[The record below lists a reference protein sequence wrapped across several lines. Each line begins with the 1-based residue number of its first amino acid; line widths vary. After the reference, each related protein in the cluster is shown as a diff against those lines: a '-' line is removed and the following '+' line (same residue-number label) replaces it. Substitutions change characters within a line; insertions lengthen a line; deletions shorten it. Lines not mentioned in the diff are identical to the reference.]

1 MARESN
7 SQRLARI
14 HQEAL
19 REFDDIQS
27 ALRDERLQCLQD
39 RRFYSIAGAQWEGP
53 LGEQF
58 SNKPK
63 FEVNKIALAVQRIFN
78 EYRNNRIT
86 VNFMSKD
93 GVADDSLA
101 DTCNKLFRADQ
112 QDSSA
117 EEAYDN
123 AFEEAV
129 GGGFGAW
136 ELRPVY
142 EDEEDPDNDSQR
154 IRIEPI
160 YDADSSVFFDL
171 QAKRQDKA
179 DATRCY
185 VLTSMTRS
193 AYKDQYGDDPASWP
207 KEIYQYEFDWC
218 TPDVVFVARYYRVE
232 MVSRRIHYYEMIDGT
247 EKRYE
252 SDELTDEKITELD
265 SIGAREVRTRDIK
278 RKRVRLYIMS
288 GSRILND
295 VGYIAGQCIP
305 VIPVYGKRWF
315 IDNVERCMGHVRLSK
330 DAQRL
335 GNMQRSK
342 LGEISALSSVE
353 KPIFTPEQIAGHQ
366 NMWAEDNVKNYP
378 YLLVNPVMGPDGNMT
393 IAGPVS
399 YTKSAAVPPA
409 LAGLLQ
415 ITEQDL
421 KDTLGNQEQGD
432 RIVSNISGR
441 AVEMVQQRLDMQS
454 FLYISNFS
462 KASRREGEVWLS
474 MAADIYIESGR
485 KMKGLGD
492 QGELSMIE
500 LLKPKVDQETGEVI
514 YENDLSQAKL
524 DVVSSVGPSFVSQ
537 RAAIVRALT
546 GMLAITQDP
555 QTQSVLQAMAIMNM
569 EGEGLKEARE
579 YFRRKLVEI
588 GVVKPNEK
596 EAEALMSAMQNKRP
610 DPNTIYLEAAAQEAV
625 AKAEKARADVVNTVA
640 DARLKQAKTAE
651 IESNIRL
658 DSDRATLDAIE
669 SIRQTTMGVR

>member
-1 MARESN
+1 
-7 SQRLARI
+7 
-14 HQEAL
+14 
-19 REFDDIQS
+19 
-27 ALRDERLQCLQD
+27 
-39 RRFYSIAGAQWEGP
+39 
-53 LGEQF
+53 
-58 SNKPK
+58 
-63 FEVNKIALAVQRIFN
+63 
-78 EYRNNRIT
+78 
-86 VNFMSKD
+86 
-93 GVADDSLA
+93 
-101 DTCNKLFRADQ
+101 
-112 QDSSA
+112 
-117 EEAYDN
+117 
-123 AFEEAV
+123 
-129 GGGFGAW
+129 
-136 ELRPVY
+136 
-142 EDEEDPDNDSQR
+142 
-154 IRIEPI
+154 
-160 YDADSSVFFDL
+160 
-171 QAKRQDKA
+171 
-179 DATRCY
+179 
-185 VLTSMTRS
+185 
-193 AYKDQYGDDPASWP
+193 
-207 KEIYQYEFDWC
+207 
-218 TPDVVFVARYYRVE
+218 
-232 MVSRRIHYYEMIDGT
+232 MVSRRIHYYEMIDNT

-651 IESNIRL
+651 IESNIQL

>member
-1 MARESN
+1 MPRI
-7 SQRLARI
+7 SQTERQNRI
-14 HQEAL
+14 LQEAL
-19 REFDDIQS
+19 REFDNVQT
-27 ALRDERLQCLQD
+27 AVRDERLQCLQD

-58 SNKPK
+58 ANKPR
-63 FEVNKIALAVQRIFN
+63 FEVNKIALSVQRIFN

-93 GVADDSLA
+93 GKHDDQLA

-142 EDEEDPDNDSQR
+142 EDEEDPDNEYQR

-171 QAKRQDKA
+171 EAKRQDKA
-179 DATRCY
+179 DATRCW
-185 VLTSMTRS
+185 VLSSMTRD
-193 AYKDQYGDDPASWP
+193 AYKEKYGDDPATWP
-207 KEIYQYEFDWC
+207 KEIHQFEFDWC
-218 TPDVVFVARYYRVE
+218 TPDVVYVARYYRVE
-232 MVSRRIHYYEMIDGT
+232 MVTDTVITYEMIDGS
-247 EKRYE
+247 EKKFKE
-252 SDELTDEKITELD
+252 SELTDEQIDELET
-265 SIGAREVRTRDIK
+265 IGARETRRRQIK
-278 RKRVRLYIMS
+278 RKKVRLYIMS
-288 GSRILND
+288 ANKILED
-295 VGYIAGQCIP
+295 VGYIAGSCIP

-315 IDNVERCMGHVRLSK
+315 IDNIERCMGHVRMAK
-330 DAQRL
+330 DSQRL

-342 LGEISALSSVE
+342 LGEIAALSSVE
-353 KPIFTPEQIAGHQ
+353 KPIMTPEQIAGHQ
-366 NMWAEDNVKNYP
+366 VMWSEDNLKNYP
-378 YLLVNPVMGPDGNMT
+378 YLLVNPVMGPDGSMQAT
-393 IAGPVS
+393 GPVA
-399 YTKSAAVPPA
+399 YTKSAQIPPA

-415 ITEQDL
+415 VTEQDL
-421 KDTLGNQEQGD
+421 KDMLGNQEQGD

-454 FLYISNFS
+454 FLYISNYS
-462 KASRREGEVWLS
+462 KAARREGEVWLS
-474 MAADIYIESGR
+474 MAQDIYVEAQR

-492 QGELSMIE
+492 QGELSSIE
-500 LLKPKVDQETGEVI
+500 LMRPTTDEETGEIV
-514 YENDLSQAKL
+514 YENDLSRAKL
-524 DVVSSVGPSFVSQ
+524 DVVSTVGPSFTSQ

-579 YFRRKLVEI
+579 FFRRKLVEI
-588 GVVKPNEK
+588 GVVKPTEK
-596 EAEALMSAMQNKRP
+596 EAEAMMLAMQNKRP
-610 DPNTIYLEAAAQEAV
+610 DPNTIYLEAEAQKAV
-625 AKAEKARADVVNTVA
+625 AQAEKARADVVNTVA
-640 DARLKQAKTAE
+640 DAQLKRAKTE
-651 IESNIRL
+651 QIM
-658 DSDRATLDAIE
+658 SDIQLNADKGDLDAIKM
-669 SIRQTTMGVR
+669 IREMTTGV